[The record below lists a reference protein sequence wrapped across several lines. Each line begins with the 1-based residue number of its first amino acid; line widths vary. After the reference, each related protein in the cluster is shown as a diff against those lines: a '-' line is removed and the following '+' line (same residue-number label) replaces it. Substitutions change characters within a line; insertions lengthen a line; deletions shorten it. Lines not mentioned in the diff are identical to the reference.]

1 MSITYEKPTLKD
13 IEQMQYL
20 VKPEVQSGIIL
31 SRSDEEIAQNIR
43 SYVVARI
50 EEKIVG
56 FCALHIFSKQLAE
69 IRSIIIDKNY
79 RGKGIGKNL
88 VNFLINE
95 GKKLGVESVFALT
108 YEREFFQKIGF
119 KEIEKDK
126 LPEQKIWADCIK
138 CKHFPVCNEIAF
150 IFKIR

>member
-1 MSITYEKPTLKD
+1 MSIVYEKPILKD

-20 VKPEVQSGIIL
+20 VKPEVQSGVIL
-31 SRSDEEIAQNIR
+31 PRSDDEIAQNIR

-88 VNFLINE
+88 VNYLINE
-95 GKKLGVESVFALT
+95 GSKLGVESIFALT

-119 KEIEKDK
+119 NEIEKDK

-150 IFKIR
+150 IKQI

>member
-20 VKPEVQSGIIL
+20 VKPEVQSGVIL
-31 SRSDEEIAQNIR
+31 PRSDDEIAQNIR

-95 GKKLGVESVFALT
+95 GEKLRVESVFALT

-119 KEIEKDK
+119 EEIEKDK

-138 CKHFPVCNEIAF
+138 CKYFPVCNEIAF
-150 IFKIR
+150 IKQI

>member
-1 MSITYEKPTLKD
+1 MSIVYEKPILKD

-20 VKPEVQSGIIL
+20 VKPEVQSGVIL
-31 SRSDEEIAQNIR
+31 PRSDDEIAQNIR

-88 VNFLINE
+88 VNYLINE
-95 GKKLGVESVFALT
+95 GKKLGVESIFALT

-119 KEIEKDK
+119 EEIEKDK

-150 IFKIR
+150 IKQI